1 MTSYPPS
8 ATTARSETRRPG
20 IAGGFTRP
28 VGSVTKRTAAP
39 RRSGSGG
46 SRPRGRA
53 PPRDALRREKPDS
66 RTCASCRGRRGF
78 LPDPSSPLPSTDAA
92 FHRES
97 HQGGDARAGRGS
109 PPRPQLR
116 RHRAGTRTRLP
127 PLPLH
132 TPRRT
137 VTGDDNPYRFLGQAL
152 SVVLPPRVA
161 QRFATRADPSAHACR
176 TDHAWP
182 HRRRHRHRRQGAQVH
197 GYVSSPRPPTI
208 PPSPTFRDPRR
219 PESRCLIHCRGV

>member
-8 ATTARSETRRPG
+8 ATTALSETRRPG
-20 IAGGFTRP
+20 IAGGFARP

-127 PLPLH
+127 PLPSH
-132 TPRRT
+132 RP
-137 VTGDDNPYRFLGQAL
+137 VDGDERQSVSFLGQAL
-152 SVVLPPRVA
+152 WRSSPLSVAR
-161 QRFATRADPSAHACR
+161 RFATRSDPSAAASTNRSCSASSAKAPASPPR
-176 TDHAWP
+176 C
-182 HRRRHRHRRQGAQVH
+182 
-197 GYVSSPRPPTI
+197 SSPWVRLLSPPARGG
-208 PPSPTFRDPRR
+208 PPFPTFRETR
-219 PESRCLIHCRGV
+219 PQSRCLIHCRGV